1 MVPKT
6 TACLVEKAVPA
17 APVDLLLDETLE
29 VVLFSPTV
37 VMPAGRVSLAA
48 NPAEDSRT
56 MSGGYN
62 VTSMKVNAA
71 HLHTG
76 FQQLV

>member
-48 NPAEDSRT
+48 NPAGEKRKMSAIT
-56 MSGGYN
+56 M
-62 VTSMKVNAA
+62 
-71 HLHTG
+71 
-76 FQQLV
+76 